1 MIHREMIKL
10 KLQMGIDP
18 SAPIA
23 PSVLLAMW
31 QQLKFES
38 EHIMPNQTLAAPGP
52 NSLTN
57 TPMVV

>member
-1 MIHREMIKL
+1 MSRREMITL

-18 SAPIA
+18 SVHIA
-23 PSVLLAMW
+23 PEVLLAMW

-38 EHIMPNQTLAAPGP
+38 EHTRRNQPHATSES

>member
-1 MIHREMIKL
+1 MSHREMITL

-23 PSVLLAMW
+23 PNVLMAMW

-38 EHIMPNQTLAAPGP
+38 EHTKHNQTQVASES